1 MECAYCVDCLL
12 RVETNATLARSTG
25 VVVLHPEAAENLDNP
40 VVHAHWDS
48 KLELAQRIP
57 QQILG
62 SRVKAQI
69 LGHLIELSLCDLK

>member
-1 MECAYCVDCLL
+1 
-12 RVETNATLARSTG
+12 VETNATLARPAG
-25 VVVLHPEAAENLDNP
+25 IVVLHPEAAENLNDP

-57 QQILG
+57 QEISG

-69 LGHLIELSLCDLK
+69 FGYLVELSLCDLK